1 MDKMEFRVLMK
12 YCFLK
17 GKNTVEAK
25 IWLDAEFPDTAPAKS
40 TIKDCPAARSPRM
53 TKARTTGWGKGQGG
67 RAGQKETERTGTQ

>member
-40 TIKDCPAARSPRM
+40 TIKDWYAKFRRGEMGTKDGERSGRPKEFVTDENIKKS
-53 TKARTTGWGKGQGG
+53 TK
-67 RAGQKETERTGTQ
+67 